1 MCLII
6 ASLLWL
12 VQALNTVYTYTL
24 KIPVIFSNI
33 PQNKIPLNDLPTKLT
48 LDIKASGLKLLFIM
62 FNKSKTLYVN
72 FNDLKNNNK
81 QLNYILSASTINF
94 KPILKF
100 ETQIKQIYPDTLF
113 FAERSGYQKNAIVKV
128 PLNIKCAQGYGYKK
142 PIISPNFISLWGDST
157 LIKNIDTI
165 YTEIINEN
173 NLNKSFTKELVV
185 IKPNRDVYLNQSK
198 INISVEVDKLIE
210 QVVLIPV
217 NIFNKEQFKQATI
230 FPQKVKVKFTS
241 IQNNFNLAD
250 TVYFKAN
257 VVVSKNSK
265 STKQQVILNS
275 FPGNVSVISI
285 QPKEVEVLIIN

>member
-12 VQALNTVYTYTL
+12 VQALNTVYNYTL
-24 KIPVIFSNI
+24 KIPIAFSNI

-62 FNKSKTLYVN
+62 FNKSKTLNVN

-81 QLNYILSASTINF
+81 QLNYILSASIINF

-142 PIISPNFISLWGDST
+142 PIISPIFISLWGDST

-165 YTEIINEN
+165 YTEIIDEN

-198 INISVEVDKLIE
+198 INITVEVDKLIE

-285 QPKEVEVLIIN
+285 QPKEVEVLIIK